1 MTHLR
6 RKALLLLSCL
16 LLAVPTLA
24 TPSLEREAQLEAEER
39 LELKSDE
46 FKVTLEGLLQ
56 RMKNIS
62 IMFPLMTW

>member
-6 RKALLLLSCL
+6 RKAFLILSCL

-39 LELKSDE
+39 LELKSEE
-46 FKVTLEGLLQ
+46 FRLSLEGLLQ
-56 RMKNIS
+56 RVKNIS
-62 IMFPLMTW
+62 IMFPLVTW